1 MHIDTHQQDHTLTI
15 SLAGD
20 WTLKTPL
27 PRFTLLFDELQSPS
41 TVQAVSFNTEELGY
55 WDSSLLVFLLE
66 GLEFCASHNIQF
78 QQESLPE
85 NISALIGLSQAVP
98 EKKDTRSDKRTGF
111 VTAIGQAGLSLFS
124 DVMDFIHFFGTMGH
138 AIFRVLTFRAR
149 VRWRDF
155 WVIFQSNSVQALPIV
170 TLISFL
176 VGLIIAFLGVVVLQ
190 RFGAGYY
197 VSYIVSYGVLREL
210 GALMTA
216 IIMAGRTGA
225 AFAAELGSMKI
236 SDEINALDT
245 LGISPV
251 DFLVLPRFLAI
262 FFSMP
267 LLTLYANFVA
277 ILGGMMVA
285 TSMLDLN
292 VTQFMKGLLEPVTL
306 NDALLGLIKASVFGA
321 IVGISGCLRGMQTGK
336 DASAVGMATTSAVV
350 TAITLIILA
359 NAFLDWLAAITNF

>member
-1 MHIDTHQQDHTLTI
+1 MHIDTHHQDHTLTVT
-15 SLAGD
+15 LAGD
-20 WTLKTPL
+20 WTLQTPL
-27 PRFTLLFDELQSPS
+27 PKFNLLFEELQSPNR
-41 TVQAVSFNTEELGY
+41 VNAVSFDTHQLGT

-66 GLEFCASHNIQF
+66 GLEFCTSHNIRF
-78 QQESLPE
+78 HQESLPE

-98 EKKDTRSDKRTGF
+98 EKQDTPTTKRKGLITILGE
-111 VTAIGQAGLSLFS
+111 AGLALFS
-124 DVMDFIHFFGTMGH
+124 DILNFIYFFGVLSN
-138 AIFRVLTFRAR
+138 ALFRVLTFR
-149 VRWRDF
+149 VKMRWRDF
-155 WVIFQSNSVQALPIV
+155 WIIFQSNSASALPIV

-176 VGLIIAFLGVVVLQ
+176 VGLIIAFLGVVVLE

-245 LGISPV
+245 LGISPI

-262 FFSMP
+262 FISMP
-267 LLTLYANFVA
+267 LLTIYANFIA
-277 ILGGMMVA
+277 ILGGMLVA

-292 VTQFMKGLLEPVTL
+292 ITQFTNGLLEPVKLT
-306 NDALLGLIKASVFGA
+306 DALLGLIKACVFGA
-321 IVGISGCLRGMQTGK
+321 IVGIAGCLRGMQTGK
-336 DASAVGMATTSAVV
+336 DASAVGAATTSAVV

-359 NAFLDWLAAITNF
+359 NAFLDWLAAITKF

>member
-1 MHIDTHQQDHTLTI
+1 MHIDTHQQDYTLTVT
-15 SLAGD
+15 LAGD

-27 PRFTLLFDELQSPS
+27 PKFDLLFEEVRSPD
-41 TVQAVSFNTEELGY
+41 AVRTIAFDTHQLGT

-66 GLEFCASHNIQF
+66 GLDFCSTHNIHF
-78 QQESLPE
+78 HQESLPE

-98 EKKDTRSDKRTGF
+98 EKKDTKTEKKRGF
-111 VTAIGQAGLSLFS
+111 ITLIGEAGLSLSADILNF
-124 DVMDFIHFFGTMGH
+124 VYFLGIIGR
-138 AIFRVLTFRAR
+138 AIFKVITFRAR
-149 VRWRDF
+149 MRWRDF
-155 WVIFQSNSVQALPIV
+155 WIIFQANSANALPIV

-236 SDEINALDT
+236 SDEINALET
-245 LGISPV
+245 LGISAV

-285 TSMLDLN
+285 TTMLDLN
-292 VTQFMKGLLEPVTL
+292 ITQFLTGLLEPVTL
-306 NDALLGLIKASVFGA
+306 TDALLGLIKACVFGA
-321 IVGISGCLRGMQTGK
+321 IVGIAGCLRGMQTGK
-336 DASAVGMATTSAVV
+336 DASAVGAATTSAVV

-359 NAFLDWLAAITNF
+359 NAFLDWLAAITKF